1 MFVLDKDGR
10 ALVLQTPDP
19 GGELLAGATFEAAE
33 CVLKELDAPV
43 TVASGMGQ
51 TTALAG
57 VQEATWDDVE
67 ASWTYSAATG
77 SSGLTVNLEL
87 AD

>member
-19 GGELLAGATFEAAE
+19 GGELLAGVTFEAAE